1 MQVLEGECCLNEII
15 TFADYYHNKVMLS
28 FTDHP
33 FSRLPKHVW
42 VVCRFHDQWLLT
54 QHPRRGWEFPGG
66 KVEEGES
73 ADEAAKREVF
83 EETGADI
90 DRLHYIGQYKVIG
103 RSGLIIKNVYF
114 ATIIRITQKDDYMET
129 NGPIFI
135 QYLPKNIKTY
145 EKYSF
150 LMKDDVLTYCM
161 KKINEC
167 YLVSPPVKKKKVD
180 AN

>member
-1 MQVLEGECCLNEII
+1 M
-15 TFADYYHNKVMLS
+15 
-28 FTDHP
+28 
-33 FSRLPKHVW
+33 
-42 VVCRFHDQWLLT
+42 
-54 QHPRRGWEFPGG
+54 
-66 KVEEGES
+66 EEGES
-73 ADEAAKREVF
+73 ADEAATREVF

-114 ATIIRITQKDDYMET
+114 ATINRITQKDDYMET

-167 YLVSPPVKKKKVD
+167 YLVSPPVKKRKVD